1 MKIQIYN
8 LKTIMTKQLQTMIN
22 DYKANPKKVRIL
34 QFRIKLSQT
43 NKFQMIIFRHRV
55 LNM

>member
-55 LNM
+55 LKM

>member
-1 MKIQIYN
+1 
-8 LKTIMTKQLQTMIN
+8 MTKQLQTMIN

-55 LNM
+55 LKM